1 MQAYNTVANS
11 SVFSLIQIMWLPR
24 QQGRGAVEC
33 CFRLCRLSHSDTCDV
48 VTSFYSN
55 GSDRSCHLAGQ
66 IIPSYSPG
74 GDSRHFLSTTWF
86 LGPAQLVFL
95 LQTASRSVYPFF
107 FRTHCCVNRR
117 TDIFSSSPQLTFICS
132 VFINIVFVTFNPRA
146 VDIVN
151 NVAVST
157 SYVTQPYLLI
167 R

>member
-1 MQAYNTVANS
+1 MQAYNTVADS

-107 FRTHCCVNRR
+107 
-117 TDIFSSSPQLTFICS
+117 SGLT
-132 VFINIVFVTFNPRA
+132 
-146 VDIVN
+146 
-151 NVAVST
+151 AVST
-157 SYVTQPYLLI
+157 DEQTSLAIARNSLLYAVFLLTLFLLLLI
-167 R
+167 RAPLTL